1 MRKDKLSLHMRKYV
15 IGNNTDSFLG
25 TQVPKHSGYK
35 CLLGRK
41 LRPQRH

>member
-1 MRKDKLSLHMRKYV
+1 MSKYV
-15 IGNNTDSFLG
+15 TGNNTDSFLVL
-25 TQVPKHSGYK
+25 QVPKHRGYK